1 MQKSKARKRAQKD
14 FEKKVD
20 SNHRVLSVE
29 VIQVD
34 VSPARERSDP
44 HQVRNLRTKKSASED
59 DPREA
64 SIL

>member
-1 MQKSKARKRAQKD
+1 VQKSAARKRAQKD
-14 FEKKVD
+14 FPKKID

-44 HQVRNLRTKKSASED
+44 HQVRSLRRKKSGGE
-59 DPREA
+59 
-64 SIL
+64 